1 MKCSMTDL
9 LEKSV
14 INASNGN
21 KIGQLCDIELDTGSA
36 CLSALIVAVRNKSTP
51 FIAKC
56 EKVRIDWC
64 NIRIIGKDAILVDCA
79 EELCFINE
87 QKNFLDKLWN

>member
-1 MKCSMTDL
+1 MKCSLADL
-9 LEKSV
+9 FEKPV

-21 KIGQLCDIELDTGSA
+21 RIGHLCDIELDTASA
-36 CLSALIVAVRNKSTP
+36 CLSAIIVVLKNKNVP

-79 EELCFINE
+79 EELCYINE